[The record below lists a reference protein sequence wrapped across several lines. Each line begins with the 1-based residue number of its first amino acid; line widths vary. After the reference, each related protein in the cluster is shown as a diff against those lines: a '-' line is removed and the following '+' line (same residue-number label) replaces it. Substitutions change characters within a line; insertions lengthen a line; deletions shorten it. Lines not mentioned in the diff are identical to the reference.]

1 MMRHVKTSF
10 LCQTRQ
16 CFIEVVFDGIG
27 NSHIINPSTFAT
39 HHVVV
44 MTSDI
49 F

>member
-1 MMRHVKTSF
+1 MMRHVKPSF

-16 CFIEVVFDGIG
+16 RFIEIVLDGIG

-44 MTSDI
+44 MTCEI